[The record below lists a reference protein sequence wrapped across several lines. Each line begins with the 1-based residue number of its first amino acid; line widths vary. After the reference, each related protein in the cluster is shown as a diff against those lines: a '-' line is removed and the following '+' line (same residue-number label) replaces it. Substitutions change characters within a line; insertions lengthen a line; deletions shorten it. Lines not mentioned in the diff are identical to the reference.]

1 MAWWNRLFQKFRKK
15 EPVQQEEDW
24 EQLVYSREGVNFD
37 EEDQRK
43 RYIVNCL
50 EQITEASKEIDLLTG
65 EYTLVTSYLT
75 DTDEIEALP
84 REQREEINR
93 VAGKLV
99 GLEQERSRYR
109 EKKNRMRD
117 ADFYAIRKREN
128 EIEEGIQKIRDGE
141 KYGNL
146 IRQDLHRLD
155 GERHAYEYRRNEL
168 ENLMNNQRGMAVI
181 FLTALVF
188 CVIMLVILQFAF
200 EMDVYVGLFLAVGAG
215 AVAISFVC
223 IKYMDA
229 GRELQRVEKTIN
241 KIIQL
246 QNKVKIRYVNNC
258 QLMEYLYLKYNTDSA
273 AKLEKQWKLYQDE
286 KEERKQF
293 AEAEAKIEYYQK
305 QLVGQL
311 SGYRVQMPE
320 RWISQTAAL
329 LDRREMVEIRHE
341 LIQRRQALRKQM
353 DYNQQVAETARN
365 EVKDIAELYPKYA
378 QEILAMVERYDR

>member
-1 MAWWNRLFQKFRKK
+1 MAWWNRLFKKK
-15 EPVQQEEDW
+15 EPIQQEEDW
-24 EQLVYSREGVNFD
+24 EQLVYTRNGVNFD

-50 EQITEASKEIDLLTG
+50 EQISEASKEIDLLTG

-84 REQREEINR
+84 AEQREEVNR
-93 VAGKLV
+93 VAGKLS

-181 FLTALVF
+181 FLTALIV
-188 CVIMLVILQFAF
+188 CVIMLVILQYAF

-215 AVAISFVC
+215 AVAISYVC
-223 IKYMDA
+223 IRYMDA

-273 AKLEKQWKLYQDE
+273 AKLEKQWKMYQDE

-305 QLVGQL
+305 QLVQQL
-311 SGYRVQMPE
+311 AGYRVQMPE

-329 LDRREMVEIRHE
+329 LDKREMVEIRHE
-341 LIQRRQALRKQM
+341 LIQRRQVLRKQM
-353 DYNQQVAETARN
+353 DYNQEVAESARN
-365 EVKDIAELYPKYA
+365 EVKDIAATYPKYA

>member
-1 MAWWNRLFQKFRKK
+1 MAWWNRLFKKK
-15 EPVQQEEDW
+15 EPIQQEEDW
-24 EQLVYSREGVNFD
+24 EQLVYTRNGVNFD

-50 EQITEASKEIDLLTG
+50 EQIAEASKEIDLLTG

-84 REQREEINR
+84 AEQREEVNR
-93 VAGKLV
+93 VAGKLA

-181 FLTALVF
+181 FLTALIV
-188 CVIMLVILQFAF
+188 CVIMLVILQYVF

-215 AVAISFVC
+215 AVAISYVC
-223 IKYMDA
+223 IRYMDA

-241 KIIQL
+241 KIIL
-246 QNKVKIRYVNNC
+246 HNKGVALTG
-258 QLMEYLYLKYNTDSA
+258 LMFYDKAAYYFNEAWKTDPDREHLDAYLA
-273 AKLEKQWKLYQDE
+273 AKRMELTEDAYVAFAAQNPENYTESLELEKRIEQF
-286 KEERKQF
+286 EREWEQQPEYRQLRLRGDWRVNDRVKYD
-293 AEAEAKIEYYQK
+293 AEN
-305 QLVGQL
+305 
-311 SGYRVQMPE
+311 E
-320 RWISQTAAL
+320 RLT
-329 LDRREMVEIRHE
+329 
-341 LIQRRQALRKQM
+341 QALKNSYRTS
-353 DYNQQVAETARN
+353 VS
-365 EVKDIAELYPKYA
+365 V
-378 QEILAMVERYDR
+378 

>member
-1 MAWWNRLFQKFRKK
+1 MAWWNRFFKKK
-15 EPVQQEEDW
+15 EPVQQEENW
-24 EQLVYSREGVNFD
+24 EQLVYTRNGVNFD

-84 REQREEINR
+84 KEQRSQINSTAAR
-93 VAGKLV
+93 LA
-99 GLEQERSRYR
+99 GLEQERNRYR

-117 ADFYAIRKREN
+117 ADFYVIRKRED
-128 EIEEGIQKIRDGE
+128 EIEEGIRKIREGE

-168 ENLMNNQRGMAVI
+168 ENMMNNQRGMAVI
-181 FLTALVF
+181 FFTALVV
-188 CVIMLVILQFAF
+188 CVIMLAILQFGF
-200 EMDVYVGLFLAVGAG
+200 DMDVYVGLFLAVGAG
-215 AVAISFVC
+215 AVAISYVC

-273 AKLEKQWKLYQDE
+273 AKLEKRWKLYQDE

-293 AEAEAKIEYYQK
+293 AEAEAKTEYYQK
-305 QLVGQL
+305 QLVEQL
-311 SGYRVQMPE
+311 SNYRVQMPE

-329 LDRREMVEIRHE
+329 LDKREMVEIRHE

-353 DYNQQVAETARN
+353 DYNQEVSESARN
-365 EVKDIAELYPKYA
+365 EVKEVAALYPKYA
-378 QEILAMVERYDR
+378 QEILSMVERYDR

>member
-1 MAWWNRLFQKFRKK
+1 MAWWNRLFKKK
-15 EPVQQEEDW
+15 EPIQQEEDW
-24 EQLVYSREGVNFD
+24 EQLVYTRNGVNFD

-50 EQITEASKEIDLLTG
+50 EQISEASKEIDLLTG

-84 REQREEINR
+84 AEQREEVNR
-93 VAGKLV
+93 VAGKLA

-109 EKKNRMRD
+109 EKKKRMRD

-181 FLTALVF
+181 FLTALIV
-188 CVIMLVILQFAF
+188 CVIMLVILQYAF

-215 AVAISFVC
+215 AVAISYVC
-223 IKYMDA
+223 IRYMDA

-273 AKLEKQWKLYQDE
+273 AKLEKQWKMYQDE

-305 QLVGQL
+305 QLVQQL
-311 SGYRVQMPE
+311 AGYRVQIPE

-329 LDRREMVEIRHE
+329 LDKREMVEIRHE
-341 LIQRRQALRKQM
+341 LIQRRQVLRKQM
-353 DYNQQVAETARN
+353 DYNQEVAESARN
-365 EVKDIAELYPKYA
+365 EVKDIAATYPKYA

>member
-1 MAWWNRLFQKFRKK
+1 MAWWNRLFKKK
-15 EPVQQEEDW
+15 EPIQQEEDW
-24 EQLVYSREGVNFD
+24 EQLVYTRNGVNFD

-50 EQITEASKEIDLLTG
+50 EQIAEASKEIDLLTG

-84 REQREEINR
+84 AEQREEVNR
-93 VAGKLV
+93 VAGKLA

-181 FLTALVF
+181 FLTALIV
-188 CVIMLVILQFAF
+188 CVIMLVILQYAF

-215 AVAISFVC
+215 AVA
-223 IKYMDA
+223 
-229 GRELQRVEKTIN
+229 
-241 KIIQL
+241 IIQL

-273 AKLEKQWKLYQDE
+273 AKLEKQWKMYQDE

-305 QLVGQL
+305 QLVQQL
-311 SGYRVQMPE
+311 AGYRVQMPE

-329 LDRREMVEIRHE
+329 LDKREMVEIRHE
-341 LIQRRQALRKQM
+341 LIQRRQVLRKQM
-353 DYNQQVAETARN
+353 DYNQEVAESARN
-365 EVKDIAELYPKYA
+365 EVKDIAATYPKYA

>member
-1 MAWWNRLFQKFRKK
+1 MAWWNRFFKKK

-24 EQLVYSREGVNFD
+24 EQLVYTRNGVNFD

-84 REQREEINR
+84 KEQRSQINSTAAR
-93 VAGKLV
+93 LA
-99 GLEQERSRYR
+99 GLEQERNRYR

-117 ADFYAIRKREN
+117 ADFYAIRKRED
-128 EIEEGIQKIRDGE
+128 EIEEGIRKIREGE

-168 ENLMNNQRGMAVI
+168 ENMMNNQRGMAVI
-181 FLTALVF
+181 FFTALVV
-188 CVIMLVILQFAF
+188 CVIMLAILQFGF
-200 EMDVYVGLFLAVGAG
+200 DMDVYVGLFLAVGAG
-215 AVAISFVC
+215 AVAISYVC

-273 AKLEKQWKLYQDE
+273 AKLEKRWKLYQDE

-293 AEAEAKIEYYQK
+293 AEAEAKTEYYQK
-305 QLVGQL
+305 QLVEQL
-311 SGYRVQMPE
+311 SNYRVQMPE

-329 LDRREMVEIRHE
+329 LDKREMVEIRHE

-353 DYNQQVAETARN
+353 DYNQEVSESARN
-365 EVKDIAELYPKYA
+365 EVKEVAALYPKYA
-378 QEILAMVERYDR
+378 QEILSMVERYDR

>member
-1 MAWWNRLFQKFRKK
+1 MAWWNRLFKKK
-15 EPVQQEEDW
+15 EPIQQEEDW
-24 EQLVYSREGVNFD
+24 EQLVYTRNGVNFD

-50 EQITEASKEIDLLTG
+50 EQISEASKEIDLLTG

-84 REQREEINR
+84 AEQREEVNR
-93 VAGKLV
+93 VAGKLAV
-99 GLEQERSRYR
+99 LEQERSRYR

-181 FLTALVF
+181 FLTALIV
-188 CVIMLVILQFAF
+188 CVIMLVILQYAF

-215 AVAISFVC
+215 AVAISYVC
-223 IKYMDA
+223 IRYMDA

-273 AKLEKQWKLYQDE
+273 AKLEKQWKMYQDE

-305 QLVGQL
+305 QLVQQL
-311 SGYRVQMPE
+311 AGYRVQMPE

-329 LDRREMVEIRHE
+329 LDKREMVEIRHE
-341 LIQRRQALRKQM
+341 LIQRRQVLRKQM
-353 DYNQQVAETARN
+353 DYNQEVAESARN
-365 EVKDIAELYPKYA
+365 EVKDIAATYPKYA

>member
-1 MAWWNRLFQKFRKK
+1 MAWWNRFFKKK
-15 EPVQQEEDW
+15 EPVQQEENW
-24 EQLVYSREGVNFD
+24 EQLVYTRNGVNFD

-84 REQREEINR
+84 KEQRSQINSIAAR
-93 VAGKLV
+93 LA
-99 GLEQERSRYR
+99 GLEQERNRYR

-117 ADFYAIRKREN
+117 ADFYAIRKRED
-128 EIEEGIQKIRDGE
+128 EIEEGIRKIREGE

-181 FLTALVF
+181 FFTALVV
-188 CVIMLVILQFAF
+188 CVIMLAILQFGF
-200 EMDVYVGLFLAVGAG
+200 EMDVYIGMFLAVGAG
-215 AVAISFVC
+215 AVAISYVC

-273 AKLEKQWKLYQDE
+273 AKLEKRWKLYQDE

-293 AEAEAKIEYYQK
+293 AEAEAKTEYYQK
-305 QLVGQL
+305 QLVEQL
-311 SGYRVQMPE
+311 SNYRVQMPE

-329 LDRREMVEIRHE
+329 LDKREMVEIRHE

-353 DYNQQVAETARN
+353 DYNQEVSESARN
-365 EVKDIAELYPKYA
+365 EVKEVAALYPKYA
-378 QEILAMVERYDR
+378 QEILSMVDRYER